1 MPKKLRIIRNKKTA
15 PEEPQQTVPQEPQQ
29 TVPEEKNS
37 TFTIENMSERVE
49 DLEDSESDD
58 IDFDQEVKKLLGIR
72 QVSQAPQ
79 YFTTRKQVVKQGDIV
94 LENSETIVNT
104 MTRVPS
110 EHITTQPVGSR
121 ASKVSNR
128 C

>member
-1 MPKKLRIIRNKKTA
+1 MPKKLRIIKNKKTVQ
-15 PEEPQQTVPQEPQQ
+15 EEPLPIVAEQPST
-29 TVPEEKNS
+29 TISTSKS
-37 TFTIENMSERVE
+37 DTFTIENMSERVD

-79 YFTTRKQVVKQGDIV
+79 YFTARKQVVKQSDFV
-94 LENSETIVNT
+94 LDNSETIVNT
-104 MTRVPS
+104 MTRVPN